1 MPFRLRHLQHTFE
14 LAPGDFRIGRD
25 AQCQLV
31 LDDALVSRRHAELHV
46 TEDRVT
52 ISDLHSR
59 NGVTVNGSRIDQP
72 RALVHGDRIVI
83 GSQEMVLV
91 AYLPGTGDSDRPW
104 TRKPGAETLTA
115 MPAVVL
121 SAAHAAAPT
130 PAPPVVV
137 DTQVTPML
145 PGERHDGFSRPPGS
159 GKDAAARAVA
169 APLLSSLA
177 DKALGLGRTEEAE
190 RLLSGLTADVLRG
203 LQQGEAVPA
212 DTVDLAGQ
220 YGVRLAV
227 ATGKGKW
234 VDYVVAVYSHTGR
247 PFPAAV
253 IDELHS
259 AIRKIDA
266 VDVGALRAYVAQ
278 LRGKAGAHGPAER
291 FLVQR
296 IEGLERLAA
305 LR

>member
-1 MPFRLRHLQHTFE
+1 MPFRLRHLQHNFE
-14 LAPGDFRIGRD
+14 LTPGDFLIGRD

-31 LDDALVSRRHAELHV
+31 LDDPLVSRRHARLAV
-46 TEDRVT
+46 GQDSVT
-52 ISDLHSR
+52 ISDLGSR
-59 NGVTVNGSRIDQP
+59 NGVTVNGSRIEQP
-72 RALVHGDRIVI
+72 RVLLNGDRIVI
-83 GSQEMVLV
+83 GSQQMTIV
-91 AYLPGTGDSDRPW
+91 AHTGDSGRPPI
-104 TRKPGAETLTA
+104 RRPGAETLTA

-121 SAAHAAAPT
+121 SAAQNAAT
-130 PAPPVVV
+130 PAPPTDD
-137 DTQVTPML
+137 DTQVVVLAPAEKTA
-145 PGERHDGFSRPPGS
+145 GS
-159 GKDAAARAVA
+159 SGSPAPTKDAGARAVS

-177 DKALGLGRTEEAE
+177 DKALGLGRAEEAE
-190 RLLSGLTADVLRG
+190 RILSGLTADVLRG
-203 LQQGEAVPA
+203 LEQGEAVPA

-253 IDELHS
+253 IDELHN

-278 LRGKAGAHGPAER
+278 LRGKAAVHGPAER

>member
-1 MPFRLRHLQHTFE
+1 
-14 LAPGDFRIGRD
+14 
-25 AQCQLV
+25 
-31 LDDALVSRRHAELHV
+31 
-46 TEDRVT
+46 
-52 ISDLHSR
+52 
-59 NGVTVNGSRIDQP
+59 
-72 RALVHGDRIVI
+72 
-83 GSQEMVLV
+83 
-91 AYLPGTGDSDRPW
+91 
-104 TRKPGAETLTA
+104 
-115 MPAVVL
+115 
-121 SAAHAAAPT
+121 
-130 PAPPVVV
+130 
-137 DTQVTPML
+137 
-145 PGERHDGFSRPPGS
+145 
-159 GKDAAARAVA
+159 VA

-190 RLLSGLTADVLRG
+190 RILSGLTADVLRG

-278 LRGKAGAHGPAER
+278 LRGKAAVHGPAER